1 VSPVFVSGEFRRNIF
16 LAVKEALHNV
26 VKHARA
32 DEVALTIDVNKNL
45 TISIQD
51 NGVGFDKNNVR
62 PYSNGL
68 QNIEKR
74 MKDINGFADIQ
85 NNAGTTV
92 ILSAPL

>member
-1 VSPVFVSGEFRRNIF
+1 
-16 LAVKEALHNV
+16 V